1 MRLDKFLKVSR
12 LIKRRTVANEACDA
26 GRVLVNDKT
35 AKASL
40 NVKEG
45 DVIEIQFGTRA
56 VKVEVLRF
64 LNYRRQQK
72 KKKQRT
78 YSNTCKVCQTTGIY
92 KSINGYCFQ

>member
-26 GRVLVNDKT
+26 GRVLVNGKT
-35 AKASL
+35 AKAS
-40 NVKEG
+40 VKVTPG
-45 DVIEIQFGTRA
+45 DVIEIQFGTRT
-56 VKVEVLRF
+56 VKVEVLE
-64 LNYRRQQK
+64 LQETTKK

>member
-26 GRVLVNDKT
+26 GRVLVNGKT
-35 AKASL
+35 AKAS
-40 NVKEG
+40 VKVKPG
-45 DVIEIQFGTRA
+45 DVIEIQFGTRT
-56 VKVEVLRF
+56 VKVEVLE
-64 LNYRRQQK
+64 LQETTK